1 MLSLLYY
8 FGVLTHSG
16 SISLE
21 GDIILKIPNLVVRRL
36 YVERIYELLLPE
48 FTLKDEAQRLV
59 KQFYQTGK
67 LLPLCRFMERTYFE
81 VFDNR
86 DYRWTN
92 ELTIKTAFLTLL
104 FNDTFYLMDSETPLK
119 RTYADLTMIIRP
131 DMRQYRLLDFLME
144 FKYVSLKK
152 LGLSG
157 EEVKQKTDEELKAL
171 EAVKAQ
177 LAESK
182 QQINDYRQKLLTHYE
197 NKLRLHSYTVVA
209 VGYERLLTWE
219 W

>member
-1 MLSLLYY
+1 M
-8 FGVLTHSG
+8 
-16 SISLE
+16 
-21 GDIILKIPNLVVRRL
+21 RL
-36 YVERIYELLLPE
+36 
-48 FTLKDEAQRLV
+48 
-59 KQFYQTGK
+59 
-67 LLPLCRFMERTYFE
+67 
-81 VFDNR
+81 
-86 DYRWTN
+86 
-92 ELTIKTAFLTLL
+92 
-104 FNDTFYLMDSETPLK
+104 SETPLK

-131 DMRQYRLLDFLME
+131 DMRQYRLLDFMME

-171 EAVKAQ
+171 ETVKAQ

-182 QQINDYRQKLLTHYE
+182 QQVNDYRQKLLTHYE

-209 VGYERLLTWE
+209 VGYERLLSWE